1 MPQKIFKVKYKERAV
16 IQRAIQRSIQRYG
29 LVDTFAMK
37 DSVRIAAGSR
47 VALGRLYFNVVALY
61 YYRFHDTFASDGYPT
76 SNGIKPVDITID
88 AFQDP
93 KVVEALGVIFQQYIE
108 WLTSSESGTKG
119 IFNPN
124 ELDFEVHV
132 GFEFFGSPESK
143 WNKAIAYEKLMSV

>member
-1 MPQKIFKVKYKERAV
+1 MAKIFKVKYKERAT

-47 VALGRLYFNVVALY
+47 VSMGRIYFTVVALY

-76 SNGIKPVDITID
+76 KNGIQPVDITVD

-93 KVVEALGVIFQQYIE
+93 KAQEAVAKIFEDYTI
-108 WLTSSESGTKG
+108 WLIDNFSGQ
-119 IFNPN
+119 FNPKDLN
-124 ELDFEVHV
+124 FEIHV
-132 GFEFFGSPESK
+132 GFEFFGSEESK
-143 WNKAIAYEKLMSV
+143 WNKAIAFSKLASV